1 MTYFNK
7 LFFVIDEVSDNNIV
21 QGHTITELCLQKHGQ
36 YGVYEWDLVST
47 LGVTTPVQPLSY
59 AGQIKYTI

>member
-7 LFFVIDEVSDNNIV
+7 LFFAIEDVSDDHKL
-21 QGHTITELCLQKHGQ
+21 QGHPITELCLQKHCH
-36 YGVYEWDLVST
+36 GVYEWDLVST
-47 LGVTTPVQPLSY
+47 LGATTPVQPFSY